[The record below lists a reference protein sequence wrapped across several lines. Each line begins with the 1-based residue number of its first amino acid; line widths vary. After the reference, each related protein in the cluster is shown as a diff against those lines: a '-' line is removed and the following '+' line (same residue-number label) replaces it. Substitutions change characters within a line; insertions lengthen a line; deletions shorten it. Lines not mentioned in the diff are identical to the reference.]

1 MEEVLTYR
9 YSAPSLL
16 RQRNGRD
23 ELQLAKYS
31 EIAKASDAACFFH
44 GQVKQPFMMA
54 RCLLALSNVVKSS
67 FNLSPAQ
74 LALLKDPVV
83 SAGYQRV
90 RFEGFSHCA
99 GVYARL
105 DILPDGLDGEFL
117 QSGTTN
123 VDFNQPMLSALAA
136 IRHQQAVM
144 LSVGQQSVAV
154 QVEEHQV
161 IERKVPLPV
170 KWIKGLSSV
179 QVYFAQSVLA
189 HQFSRV
195 QAQQLFRSLPKGQV
209 KIDYF
214 LTQRGNT
221 PQFSPVK
228 SAAAICIGGLH
239 RLRLLEPLLPFID
252 KLRVFAHPQMQST
265 SWQLYI
271 GDLCFCLSLSRDC
284 WRGFSGEGATLS
296 ALNEGIDEGWLT
308 VFDEQAQANQP
319 IDPAFF
325 AATGTPWLPKTDT
338 LPAQLAAMGL
348 LGFDLDDGAYFYR
361 QLPFKPARILSLNP
375 RLKGADKL
383 IADDKVAIVSQQ
395 LGRIEARVAGSGVQ
409 HTVILDSVGER
420 CTCAWYSKY
429 QGERGP
435 CKHVLA
441 VKKRAPGSH
450 A

>member
-1 MEEVLTYR
+1 MDEVLTYR
-9 YSAPSLL
+9 YSAPSALTKNSG
-16 RQRNGRD
+16 QD

-31 EIAKASDAACFFH
+31 EIQKASDAPCFFI
-44 GQVKQPFMMA
+44 GQVKQSFMLA
-54 RCLLALSNVVKSS
+54 RCLLTLANVVKSS
-67 FNLSPAQ
+67 FNPSSAQ

-83 SAGYQRV
+83 SAGYERV

-105 DILPDGLDGEFL
+105 DILPDGLSGEFL

-123 VDFNQPMLSALAA
+123 VDFNQSMLSALAT
-136 IRHQQAVM
+136 IRNNETVT
-144 LSVGQQSVAV
+144 LSVGLKSVGLHR
-154 QVEEHQV
+154 ENSQV
-161 IERKVPLPV
+161 IERKVPLSV
-170 KWIKGLSSV
+170 KWIKGLSTV
-179 QVYFAQSVLA
+179 QIYLAQSAMA
-189 HQFSRV
+189 HQFTKI

-209 KIDYF
+209 KIDYY
-214 LTQRGNT
+214 LMLRGNM

-252 KLRVFAHPQMQST
+252 RLQVFAHADMQST
-265 SWQLYI
+265 TWQLYF
-271 GDLCFCLSLSRDC
+271 GDLRFSLSLSRKS
-284 WRGFSGEGATLS
+284 WRGFSGEGATL
-296 ALNEGIDEGWLT
+296 AMLNEGIDESWLT
-308 VFDEQAQANQP
+308 VFDEQVQANQT

-325 AATGTPWLPKTDT
+325 ALMGSAWSGKTDM

-348 LGFDLDDGAYFYR
+348 LGFDLDDGVYFYR

-375 RLKGADKL
+375 RLKAAEKL
-383 IADDKVAIVSQQ
+383 IADDKVVIISHQR
-395 LGRIEARVAGSGVQ
+395 GRTEARVEGSGVQ
-409 HTVILDSVGER
+409 HTVILDTNGER

-441 VKKRAPGSH
+441 VKKRCH
-450 A
+450 QEI

>member
-1 MEEVLTYR
+1 MEEVLTYC
-9 YSAPSLL
+9 YSAPSALTKN
-16 RQRNGRD
+16 NGQD
-23 ELQLAKYS
+23 ELRLAKYS
-31 EIAKASDAACFFH
+31 EIQKASDAPCFFI

-54 RCLLALSNVVKSS
+54 RCLLTLANVVKAS

-83 SAGYQRV
+83 SAGYERV

-105 DILPDGLDGEFL
+105 DILPDGLSGEFL

-136 IRHQQAVM
+136 IRNSEAVT
-144 LSVGQQSVAV
+144 LSVGQKSVGLHR
-154 QVEEHQV
+154 ENSQV

-170 KWIKGLSSV
+170 KWIKGLSTV
-179 QVYFAQSVLA
+179 QIYLAQSVTA
-189 HQFSRV
+189 HQFTKI

-209 KIDYF
+209 KIDYY
-214 LTQRGNT
+214 LTLRGNT
-221 PQFSPVK
+221 PQFLPVK

-239 RLRLLEPLLPFID
+239 RLRLLESLLPFID
-252 KLRVFAHPQMQST
+252 RLQVFAHADMQST
-265 SWQLYI
+265 TWQLYF
-271 GDLCFCLSLSRDC
+271 GDLRFSLSLSRDC
-284 WRGFSGEGATLS
+284 WRGFSGEGATLT
-296 ALNEGIDEGWLT
+296 ALNEGVDESWLT
-308 VFDEQAQANQP
+308 IFDEQAQANQT

-325 AATGTPWLPKTDT
+325 AATGSVWLGKTDT
-338 LPAQLAAMGL
+338 LSAQLAAMGL

-375 RLKGADKL
+375 RLKGAEKL
-383 IADDKVAIVSQQ
+383 IADDKVAIISQQ
-395 LGRIEARVAGSGVQ
+395 GGRVEARVEGTSVQ
-409 HTVILDSVGER
+409 HTVIFDANGER
-420 CTCAWYSKY
+420 CTCAWFSKY

-441 VKKRAPGSH
+441 VKKTCRH
-450 A
+450 H